1 MMNMNIMQQ
10 PGWEP
15 NTANNGP
22 DVHQSKPSAQEMRQ
36 GSGDMNEMNQSAYAN
51 SQINGINSGK

>member
-51 SQINGINSGK
+51 S